1 MRTGTKSIK
10 LLYKPL
16 NAYRNTKI
24 VSGSVRQNYDTNTLY
39 FEPDRRIDPLVVL
52 VECGVNDPH
61 NFKNGLVNADLTNVT
76 WKISKAGTLVDILD
90 SDKEFQIGKAAEKGQ
105 LKVLK
110 NIPDTEAV
118 TLLFTAKYL
127 EPTTKRVVNFQ
138 ETFTLIT
145 SPIAAAPALLEL
157 SAPYGHNLFPTKG
170 TEGLVCQA
178 DLWRGT
184 KPVAAAYYWYKNGVE
199 ITDTN
204 GFQNSKTNKLYV
216 PAAQIPK
223 TGQVYKVEVADC
235 GAELQKLQNE
245 WIDKDAKVTE
255 WKDLFLKE
263 QNVVQN
269 SRNFKVRSF
278 WTYTIGTG
286 SSNIDFIDSKIRYTY
301 NATGWNVFRQT
312 SLFNTKFELNK
323 KYVLKIRCRSDV
335 ARSVRFQI
343 DNAIAAQGKHVF
355 RTDLNTTNIFED
367 FLFIFEPSFNMENYL
382 NFILPLNTSGFFEIE
397 YIRIGVLNLSEEWS
411 PSRFDI
417 EALLEEKQKE
427 AEVAVQLPP
436 NYRPATKPNFLYKG
450 DFMLMT
456 KYPKIVEQIIGPEGG
471 INPDIPNVD
480 FEMVLNSADG
490 VIENPE
496 KYYSVG
502 WLKQPNGTFK
512 YKGFK
517 IKIPIAEIIQ
527 LNAQNK
533 ELDYELRED
542 LTLKP

>member
-76 WKISKAGTLVDILD
+76 WKISKAGALVDILD
-90 SDKEFQIGKAAEKGQ
+90 SDKEFQIGKSAEKGQ

-127 EPTTKRVVNFQ
+127 EPTTKRIVNFQ

-235 GAELQKLQNE
+235 SREINELIN
-245 WIDKDAKVTE
+245 DKVDQDSDVIN
-255 WKDLFLKE
+255 WRSLFLNNAENTFGKNTE
-263 QNVVQN
+263 ILLYN
-269 SRNFKVRSF
+269 SLQLYESNDAVNGFAAYLKNSDLSFGTLRLRHVITSAGNWRVTFEILANYDSIHYVDICDLYRTPLKPVANKWTFFELTGEISTVNHDYNFVDIEIPKHLNSKFRNFKVSKAE
-278 WTYTIGTG
+278 
-286 SSNIDFIDSKIRYTY
+286 SS
-301 NATGWNVFRQT
+301 G
-312 SLFNTKFELNK
+312 
-323 KYVLKIRCRSDV
+323 
-335 ARSVRFQI
+335 
-343 DNAIAAQGKHVF
+343 
-355 RTDLNTTNIFED
+355 
-367 FLFIFEPSFNMENYL
+367 
-382 NFILPLNTSGFFEIE
+382 
-397 YIRIGVLNLSEEWS
+397 EWS
-411 PSRFDI
+411 PSRFDLQNLI
-417 EALLEEKQKE
+417 SEKTKFYESQTS
-427 AEVAVQLPP
+427 LPP
-436 NYRPATKPNFLYKG
+436 NYRPATKPNVLYKG

-490 VIENPE
+490 IIESPE

-502 WLKQPNGTFK
+502 WLKQANGGFK

-542 LTLKP
+542 LTLKQ